1 MGKDLRGKELGVGI
15 VQQTDGLYAARYTD
29 KHGKRQ
35 VKRFKKL
42 QECRQWIADA
52 TYIDE
57 HTDIENATDMIVE
70 AWYEYWISIK
80 QKTVRPN
87 TVRNYTERYERNIR
101 NVIGK
106 KLLTE
111 VKPIHCQ
118 RIFSDM
124 ADAGYKTSTIYQTR
138 ITLYNMLEFA
148 KENDVILSNPCKKSV
163 KSDMGAPSEK
173 REALTV
179 ENQKRFLNGVVG
191 KSYENQY
198 RFVLQTGLRTGEL
211 VGLRWEDIDF
221 ENRMMTISRSME
233 FRHKVGEWRVG
244 PPKSKSGYRT
254 IPLTDEAIKILRAQK
269 AKNNQIKVINM
280 EWREQVFLSRKGEP
294 VKNSTYDTALF
305 KICDTVGIKH
315 FSMHVLRHTFATRCI
330 EGGMLPK
337 TLQKILGHSNIGIT
351 MNLYVHITEEEKTK
365 EINLVAK
372 TLNVG

>member
-111 VKPIHCQ
+111 VKPIHFSVSFQ
-118 RIFSDM
+118 IWQMQDTRRLQSIRPELLFIIF
-124 ADAGYKTSTIYQTR
+124 
-138 ITLYNMLEFA
+138 
-148 KENDVILSNPCKKSV
+148 
-163 KSDMGAPSEK
+163 
-173 REALTV
+173 
-179 ENQKRFLNGVVG
+179 
-191 KSYENQY
+191 QY
-198 RFVLQTGLRTGEL
+198 
-211 VGLRWEDIDF
+211 WDYD
-221 ENRMMTISRSME
+221 
-233 FRHKVGEWRVG
+233 
-244 PPKSKSGYRT
+244 
-254 IPLTDEAIKILRAQK
+254 
-269 AKNNQIKVINM
+269 
-280 EWREQVFLSRKGEP
+280 EP
-294 VKNSTYDTALF
+294 VCSHYRRGENE
-305 KICDTVGIKH
+305 
-315 FSMHVLRHTFATRCI
+315 R
-330 EGGMLPK
+330 
-337 TLQKILGHSNIGIT
+337 N
-351 MNLYVHITEEEKTK
+351 
-365 EINLVAK
+365 
-372 TLNVG
+372 